1 MAKGDKRISIN
12 AIDTVM
18 KEQFVDG
25 SCQQWRGI
33 DVVIKGTLSFK
44 EMLEFVNDV
53 VMSVIQEGGDYRPE
67 VMDFAIKSNIVLR
80 YTNLSLPD
88 NLEHRYAILYN
99 TDVVDFVCESI
110 NHNQLH
116 EMIDSAKQKVRYL
129 CGMNTSA
136 VQQKAQDLVNS
147 FDVLS
152 QKMSSVLDGVI
163 PEDIAKIAG
172 VLSNGGLSEDKIVSA
187 YLAQTRHDSA
197 EETA

>member
-1 MAKGDKRISIN
+1 MAKGEKRVSIN
-12 AIDTVM
+12 AIDAVM

-25 SCQQWRGI
+25 SCKQWRGI

-53 VMSVIQEGGDYRPE
+53 VMSVIQDGGDYRPE
-67 VMDFAIKSNIVLR
+67 VMDFATKSNIVLR

-88 NLEHRYAILYN
+88 NLEHRYAILYD
-99 TDVVDFVCESI
+99 TDVVEFVCEHI
-110 NHNQLH
+110 NHEQLH
-116 EMIDSAKQKVRYL
+116 EIIDSAKRQVRYL

-136 VQQKAQDLVNS
+136 VQQKAQELVNS
-147 FDVLS
+147 FDALS
-152 QKMSSVLDGVI
+152 QKMSSVLDGVV

-172 VLSNGGLSEDKIVSA
+172 ILANGGLSEDKIVST
-187 YLAQTRHDSA
+187 YLAQTRHGSA